1 MIVFMID
8 QDLKYYLAV
17 NTVGVLEFSNNM
29 LCTESFKVSEIFR
42 KA

>member
-17 NTVGVLEFSNNM
+17 NTVGVLEF
-29 LCTESFKVSEIFR
+29 FK
-42 KA
+42 